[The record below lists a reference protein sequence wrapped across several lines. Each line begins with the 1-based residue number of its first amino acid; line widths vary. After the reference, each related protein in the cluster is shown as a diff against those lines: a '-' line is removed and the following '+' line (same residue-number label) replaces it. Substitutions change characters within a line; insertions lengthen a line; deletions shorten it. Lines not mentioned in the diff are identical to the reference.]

1 LKVAARTRRQ
11 EQARRLAKRRTHA
24 QGEFHDAAWHIPVAA
39 RQSAQSAARTTAAH
53 SGGCFRTARSWTPRV
68 EQHKIGAR
76 EK

>member
-11 EQARRLAKRRTHA
+11 EQARRLAKRRNHA

-53 SGGCFRTARSWTPRV
+53 SGGCFRTARSWAPRV

-76 EK
+76 EN